1 MEDQIIGFVCAML
14 LFGVIGVATYKKR
27 KWGENSPDAKYSK
40 GRR

>member
-1 MEDQIIGFVCAML
+1 MEDQIIGVVCVMFM
-14 LFGVIGVATYKKR
+14 FGAIGIATYKKR